1 MIEPSE
7 AALLAGILVFVVI
20 ALVFWVV
27 GKTKSKPRNT
37 EVWGTVFESF
47 SHYVQPQASL
57 KEPKQE
63 IVKQKRQSGDDVD
76 KSS

>member
-20 ALVFWVV
+20 ALMFWVV

>member
-1 MIEPSE
+1 
-7 AALLAGILVFVVI
+7 VI
-20 ALVFWVV
+20 ALMFWVV

>member
-20 ALVFWVV
+20 ALMFWVL

>member
-20 ALVFWVV
+20 ALMFWVV

-57 KEPKQE
+57 KEPEQE

>member
-7 AALLAGILVFVVI
+7 AALLSGILVFVVI
-20 ALVFWVV
+20 ALMFWVV